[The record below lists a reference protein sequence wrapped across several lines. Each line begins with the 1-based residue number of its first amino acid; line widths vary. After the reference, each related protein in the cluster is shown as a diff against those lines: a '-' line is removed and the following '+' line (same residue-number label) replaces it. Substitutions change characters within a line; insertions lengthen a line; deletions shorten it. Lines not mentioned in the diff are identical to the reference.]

1 MMVTEYAFRQPD
13 TQAVLKPLVLAFLMQ
28 ITRQYSKEH
37 PAPADEKLSE
47 QIIRYMSE
55 HIGTV
60 TLKDTAAHFS
70 YHPNY
75 LSSVISRELGKTF
88 SQILLEQRMDR
99 AAILLKSTSLSVEE
113 ISLMLGYSNSS
124 NFHKAFREFYHCSPR
139 EYAEKQP

>member
-1 MMVTEYAFRQPD
+1 MHVQ
-13 TQAVLKPLVLAFLMQ
+13 
-28 ITRQYSKEH
+28 
-37 PAPADEKLSE
+37 
-47 QIIRYMSE
+47 YMSE

-60 TLKDTAAHFS
+60 TLREIADRFS

-75 LSSVISRELGKTF
+75 ISTVMRREQGKTF

-99 AAILLKSTSLSVEE
+99 AAVLLKGTALSVEE

-139 EYAEKQP
+139 EFGNVPPCSP